1 MEDVKVT
8 IQPYDIA
15 ATKSLYGQARVEN
28 EQPAPP
34 ETASGP
40 EIETGAARSDRVFIS
55 SAAHIYARFVRRINS
70 VLEEFV
76 ENRSR

>member
-1 MEDVKVT
+1 VT

-15 ATKSLYGQARVEN
+15 ATQSLYGHARVASG
-28 EQPAPP
+28 QPAPP
-34 ETASGP
+34 ETASGS

-55 SAAHIYARFVRRINS
+55 SAAHIYARFVHRVNS

-76 ENRSR
+76 QERSI